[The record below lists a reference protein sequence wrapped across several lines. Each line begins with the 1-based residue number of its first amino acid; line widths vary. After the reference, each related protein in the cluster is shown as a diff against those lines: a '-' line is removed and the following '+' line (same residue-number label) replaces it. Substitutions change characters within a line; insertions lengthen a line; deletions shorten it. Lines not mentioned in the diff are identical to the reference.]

1 MNTEECHNFTK
12 LVILYVVEKVLL
24 MLGSLIT
31 VPCAKLK
38 MCIRDRTSRWN
49 DNKITM
55 AHYKLNRS
63 ENLFSAH

>member
-1 MNTEECHNFTK
+1 MYELNNTNHVLPLNNKLIKIELTK
-12 LVILYVVEKVLL
+12 
-24 MLGSLIT
+24 
-31 VPCAKLK
+31 
-38 MCIRDRTSRWN
+38 TSRWN